1 MRRAVLAGVGA
12 AVGLAVAACGPPA
25 PPPVVIGPPP
35 AAPAAV
41 QATWSMN
48 ERNGRVMTDSG
59 LLKPPH
65 DGAIGPAVVL
75 NGEAYY
81 FPGWANVVDAN
92 GNFTG
97 AQIPAA
103 DSVVTVPD
111 TGHQLEPTN
120 AAFSVDGVLT
130 AHLAATGALPNASQ
144 GTGYNVVQK
153 ARASNLGGFWKVEIR
168 GFGNGQGHLL
178 CTLGDGRNVLTAE
191 SAARIDDGNW
201 HSFGCRLNGNVWSA
215 VVDGVGANVDA
226 TILGSVTPVERF
238 STAVTI
244 GKKPGSTDPSDS
256 FSGWLD
262 ELNISAG

>member
-12 AVGLAVAACGPPA
+12 AIGLAVAACGPPA

-35 AAPAAV
+35 APPAAV
-41 QATWSMN
+41 QAKWSMN
-48 ERNGRVMTDSG
+48 ETTGRVMRDSV
-59 LLKPPH
+59 KPPH
-65 DGAIGPAVVL
+65 DGAIGPSVAIGSGV
-75 NGEAYY
+75 YD
-81 FPGWANVVDAN
+81 FPGWSGVVDGN

-97 AQIPAA
+97 APIAAA
-103 DSVVTVPD
+103 DSVVSVPD
-111 TGHQLEPTN
+111 AGHQLEPLN
-120 AAFSVDGVLT
+120 AAFSVDGT
-130 AHLAATGALPNASQ
+130 IRTRLAATGALPNAAQ

-168 GFGNGQGHLL
+168 GFGNGLGHLL
-178 CTLGDGRNVLTAE
+178 CTLGDGRNVVTAE
-191 SAARIDDGNW
+191 SATRLDDGNW
-201 HSFGCRLNGNVWSA
+201 HTFGCRLNGHVWSA
-215 VVDGVGANVDA
+215 VVDGTGANVDA

>member
-41 QATWSMN
+41 QAKWSMN
-48 ERNGRVMTDSG
+48 ESNGRVMTDSV
-59 LLKPPH
+59 KPPH

-75 NGEAYY
+75 NSRAYY

-111 TGHQLEPTN
+111 IGHQLEPTN

-130 AHLAATGALPNASQ
+130 AHLANTGALPNASQ

-191 SAARIDDGNW
+191 SAARVDDGNA
-201 HSFGCRLNGNVWSA
+201 HSFACRLNGNVWSA
-215 VVDGVGANVDA
+215 VVDGTGANVDA

-244 GKKPGSTDPSDS
+244 GKKPGSTDPADS